1 MSRYTKF
8 PQGIETKLNP
18 PVSIKND
25 IVLTPNHESIHANS
39 SKEPFVLLV
48 DSRDRNMELYPN
60 PNNYVIQ
67 IPRYRDVLSVEL
79 VAADIPHTGFN
90 IDVDSNTLYIV
101 IEQDMFRQYY
111 NGTRIDS
118 SSYIEVKVP
127 PAYYEAIDLAS
138 TTGTDVYYQFYYDP
152 VPQGYTWN
160 TGTLAQALHLATV
173 ANGTAMNF
181 VVLFNIKTLKFVII
195 SDSYFSIVTREMDL
209 DNNLIR
215 PTFFQNGIISQTS
228 NSVLGANNN
237 RFKPLKNGL
246 YSILGLDMKN
256 YHPFNN
262 TYSYQ
267 PNPLVGGVPVGLIDG
282 AYGTAGSVSLAKGE
296 NYYFPNPYPV
306 TATSPYNPSNPCDV
320 TQTGLPVASG
330 TVGADTFV
338 VYSCPF
344 RANLSGEKYVI
355 LDIQELDYRDIT
367 SETNYQY
374 FCRILFD
381 TGLNI
386 TNKVTPSITNLAS
399 TNTIKY
405 IKSSDIG
412 NNRCIKYFTPSQ
424 GVLSKL
430 TIRWLKHDG
439 TPYDFQGQDHTLT
452 FEILTVKQTGTYFN

>member
-18 PVSIKND
+18 PISIKND

-60 PNNYVIQ
+60 PNNYVVQ

-79 VAADIPHTGFN
+79 VAADIPHSGFN

-101 IEQDMFRQYY
+101 IDQNMFLQYY
-111 NGTRIDS
+111 NGTRINGV
-118 SSYIEVKVP
+118 SYIEVKVP

-138 TTGTDVYYQFYYDP
+138 TTGTDVYYQFYYDSTP
-152 VPQGYTWN
+152 VGYAWN
-160 TGTLAQALHLATV
+160 TGTLAQALNLAT
-173 ANGTAMNF
+173 GLNF
-181 VVLFNIKTLKFVII
+181 VVLLNIKTLKFVII
-195 SDSYFSIVTREMDL
+195 SDSYFSIVTREIDL

-262 TYSYQ
+262 TYSYL
-267 PNPLVGGVPVGLIDG
+267 PNPLSGGGNGLIDG
-282 AYGTAGSVSLAKGE
+282 AFGLPGSVGVALGE
-296 NYYFPNPYPV
+296 NYYFPPPYPV
-306 TATSPYNPSNPCDV
+306 TATNPYNPSNPCDV
-320 TQTGLPVASG
+320 SLTGLPIS
-330 TVGADTFV
+330 TQLVGSSTYV
-338 VYSCPF
+338 VYSEPF

-367 SETNYQY
+367 SEANYQY

-386 TNKVTPSITNLAS
+386 TNKVTPNITNLAS